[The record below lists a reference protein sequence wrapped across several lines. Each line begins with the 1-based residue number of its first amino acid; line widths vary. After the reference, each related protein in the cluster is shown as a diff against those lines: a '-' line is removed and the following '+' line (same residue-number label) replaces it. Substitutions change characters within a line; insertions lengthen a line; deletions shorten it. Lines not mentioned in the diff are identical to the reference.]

1 MASSLNSLAFFIMI
15 TIIYIIVKIT
25 IIMNETKF
33 TKIFHYSNNLNIY
46 SIIYILIV
54 LFGNYI
60 LNKQIE
66 FELKDPSVDV
76 NNFKIVLITILPWLV
91 IFGSLF
97 IILNIFT
104 AWNKPF
110 SNTLGYFIVNLLGV
124 EKEFQEVFKDVN
136 SNDGGAEQIN
146 DILTNIGRNKTMIIN
161 EMNTEIE
168 EFKQFMNMLCK
179 ANLLKAGLCEKD
191 TITIDNPNVIN
202 IYKFVVIKDEIG
214 KVIWYI
220 LAGMLISTV
229 SYNSLIEQL

>member
-15 TIIYIIVKIT
+15 TIIYIIVKIV
-25 IIMNETKF
+25 IIMNEPDF
-33 TKIFHYSNNLNIY
+33 NKIFKHSSNLNIY

-66 FELKDPSVDV
+66 FELKDPNIDV
-76 NNFKIVLITILPWLV
+76 NTLKILLITILPWLV

-97 IILNIFT
+97 IILDIFT

-124 EKEFQEVFKDVN
+124 DKKFKELFKKVGSTDDKDKINEV
-136 SNDGGAEQIN
+136 
-146 DILTNIGRNKTMIIN
+146 LTNIDSNKTMIIN
-161 EMNTEIE
+161 EMNTEKDEFIE
-168 EFKQFMNMLCK
+168 FMTRLCNAK
-179 ANLLKAGLCEKD
+179 LLNIDINCEKLD
-191 TITIDNPNVIN
+191 KNKIITE

-220 LAGMLISTV
+220 LAGMLISSV

>member
-1 MASSLNSLAFFIMI
+1 
-15 TIIYIIVKIT
+15 
-25 IIMNETKF
+25 MNETKF